1 MVSGGNPDSSA
12 THYGCHMPVP
22 VNGDPALSSLRER
35 ATRELVDDILP
46 FWERH
51 AFDDDGWMP
60 GAVLDDLTVV
70 VEGPRHSVLAAR
82 ILWTFA
88 AAMRDLPDD
97 APRWEATARKAMSL
111 VLDRFW
117 DGDHGG
123 VYWSLAP
130 DGSVES
136 DRKQVYGQAF
146 TIYGL
151 AQWHQVTGDPDALAH
166 AWQAFDLLEEHAR
179 DRDFGGYR
187 EVLTR
192 EWAPLTAVA
201 LSEKDL
207 AVPKSMNT
215 NLHVLE
221 AYTTLLRVTGDD
233 RAREALASLLRAS
246 LEHIVADDPWTHCS
260 LFFDREW
267 RSQIATISYGHDI
280 EASWLLWDAWEA
292 LAAAGVKDAVLAGE
306 TRRVALALADAV
318 RLHGLDA
325 DGGVMYEG
333 NPAGITVPHKHWWPQ
348 AEGVVG
354 WLNAYQ
360 LAGRSVDRDSALAVW
375 EFIDRHVI
383 DHVHGEWF
391 AELERDGT
399 VRSSAPDEC
408 KIGPWKCP
416 YHNARAS
423 LEVIRRIDA

>member
-1 MVSGGNPDSSA
+1 
-12 THYGCHMPVP
+12 MPVP
-22 VNGDPALSSLRER
+22 VNGDPALSQLRER
-35 ATRELVDDILP
+35 AARELSDDILP
-46 FWERH
+46 FWQAH
-51 AFDDDGWMP
+51 AFDGAGWLV

-70 VEGPRHSVLAAR
+70 DDRPRHAVLAAR

-88 AAMRDLPDD
+88 AAMRDLPHE
-97 APRWEATARKAMSL
+97 APRWEPTARTALAL
-111 VLDRFW
+111 VIERFW
-117 DGDHGG
+117 DADHGG
-123 VYWSLAP
+123 VFWSLAP
-130 DGSVES
+130 DGTVES
-136 DRKQVYGQAF
+136 DRKQVYAQAF
-146 TIYGL
+146 AIFAL
-151 AQWHQVTGDPDALAH
+151 AQWHEVSADAVALEH
-166 AWQAFDLLEEHAR
+166 AWQAFDRLEAHAR
-179 DRDFGGYR
+179 DRDFGGYF

-192 EWAPLTAVA
+192 SWEPLPDTA
-201 LSEKDL
+201 LSDKDL

-221 AYTTLLRVTGDD
+221 AYTTLLRVTGDG
-233 RAREALASLLRAS
+233 RVREALASLLRAS

-292 LAAAGVKDAVLAGE
+292 LAAAGVQDAVLAGE
-306 TRRVALALADAV
+306 TRRVSLALAEAV
-318 RLHGLDA
+318 RAHGLDA

-360 LAGRSVDRDSALAVW
+360 MAGRAEDREAALAVW
-375 EFIDRHVI
+375 DFIDAYVI
-383 DHVHGEWF
+383 DHVNGEWF

-399 VRSSAPDEC
+399 VRSHAPDEC

-416 YHNARAS
+416 YHNARAA
-423 LEVIRRIDA
+423 LEVMRRVR